1 MAGKKSKGPS
11 TLIDVITSTYRTLRQ
26 ESEGLMSTAGLTRA
40 QFHVLR
46 CAAEEGPLP
55 MKEISE
61 KMFVTRADVTGL
73 VDRLESKGLA
83 RRVAHHRDRRATLIE
98 LTPKGRE
105 VQERISSKYKA
116 FMSDSLKALTRDEQ
130 DYLHDALLK
139 LQDGMSRA
147 GT

>member
-1 MAGKKSKGPS
+1 
-11 TLIDVITSTYRTLRQ
+11 
-26 ESEGLMSTAGLTRA
+26 MSIAGLTRA
-40 QFHVLR
+40 QFHALR

-55 MKEISE
+55 MKDISE

-73 VDRLESKGLA
+73 VDKLESKGLV

-116 FMSDSLKALTRDEQ
+116 FMSDSLKTLTRDEQ